1 MTVDDI
7 IAARNIKEV
16 LHFTTN
22 RGITGMIATGR
33 VLSRERLP
41 DEKHLEHVYQCNC
54 PDRSRDANW
63 HDYVNLSITT
73 VNRRLFGISK
83 GKWDSAGDGW
93 WCIASFVPEIM
104 THEGVQFTT
113 TNNMY
118 SGVRRYTDPD
128 GLEKLFGPQICQWEN
143 KAVTRTPSCPPN
155 QPTCGQAEVLY
166 PGELSLDYLQRLY
179 VKTPDDAAA
188 LESIL
193 SLYPRDIE
201 VVEQPELF

>member
-1 MTVDDI
+1 MTVADI
-7 IAARNIKEV
+7 IATRNIEEV

-22 RGITGMIATGR
+22 RGITGMIAAGR
-33 VLSRERLP
+33 VLSRKRLP
-41 DEKHLEHVYQCNC
+41 DEKHLEHVYQYNC
-54 PDRSRDANW
+54 PDRSRDASW

-73 VNRRLFGISK
+73 VNRHLFGISK
-83 GKWDSAGDGW
+83 GKWHRAQDGW

-118 SGVRRYTDPD
+118 TGVVRYSGPS
-128 GLEKLFGPQICQWEN
+128 GLEKLFAPHICRWEN
-143 KAVTRTPSCPPN
+143 NVINRTSTCPPN
-155 QPTCGQAEVLY
+155 QPTCEQAEVLY
-166 PGELSLDYLQRLY
+166 PGELFLNYLQRLY

-193 SLYPRDIE
+193 ILYSRDIE
-201 VVEQPELF
+201 VVERLELF